1 MATIGNLWINIKANT
16 KALIRGIG
24 GAKNSLAAFGK
35 FMMNPAVLGVAAVAI
50 AVAVW
55 VQLGKAIVSGLSSA
69 VKESAKFNQSMAKV
83 GAVTLKTGKGF
94 DLMRKKALDLGR
106 TSVFTADQIAGG
118 QLALAKAGLD
128 ASEVNETIE
137 ATAHLA
143 AAADLDLAEASGVVV
158 NAMRA
163 FGLTAKDTTH
173 IADVFAITM
182 SRSNTTVLEMADA
195 LSYVAPV
202 ARALGFSLEHTS
214 AMIGVLADAGIKG
227 SMAGTGLRRVMSALA
242 TEIETHGVQALD
254 NWITAQHTVS
264 EDLLKFGLRGF
275 NITQVLALMRKKMLE
290 LGQASLTASDVVKK
304 MAEMRMDTLEG
315 DFIKL
320 KSAASGF
327 KIIVGDELEPALRQ
341 ITQVATHGL
350 NAITL
355 GLVEWLQGT
364 KDLKFEMDDLHKT
377 METGFIVG
385 MGFVGAFVGFF
396 EEELSKLKILKNI
409 GDIIVTGAS
418 FVSPVQIGSVSDKLE
433 GLKTDF
439 KELGEGIQGSLGMG
453 GAEGK
458 VQSLTNT
465 IVEKMREARE
475 AVEEEIKAK
484 ADKTGDDF
492 LNYLGIKA
500 GAEGLSKLDE
510 DQIKILDKMFQFG
523 EKLDDAWKFKGMEK
537 FEIDAK
543 KAIEV
548 LKKLGGEEQTIFNVQ
563 SMVLEQ
569 KHFNRI
575 ISAEEEINSLWQ
587 KGNATRNSGLT
598 ILETYN
604 LQLRNLHAN
613 TRLVEGSVED
623 YNLAWEGAMDNLI
636 KKAKQ
641 MEDSVMTPFEKFEKE
656 KLDIEQMF
664 QLELINE
671 ETFSRLLKALEK
683 TIEDSDLALEL
694 GLDTANVSKGF
705 VASLDTALGTVK
717 IGGESNQAVQVA
729 NQTLSVQENMN
740 RLTESVATSV
750 AKSSKALEGTV
761 NTKVTGLQEQ
771 VTAGVNS
778 AKLKVEVNTQLL
790 TELQQKT
797 IDITREYVGDT
808 NNLLSQINDKI
819 GEGGALT

>member
-304 MAEMRMDTLEG
+304 MAEMRMNTLEG